1 MSSSTIGT
9 INGCAGRVL
18 LVSYTSPPTSTPT
31 FRRVCRTAS
40 TSRAS
45 VRFKDDD
52 SEKFILRDDKDRYY
66 LRDMWD
72 GRLRRF
78 RDVVTKGF
86 DSKEELVE
94 SLVIGMDEAQDDTD
108 FI

>member
-1 MSSSTIGT
+1 
-9 INGCAGRVL
+9 
-18 LVSYTSPPTSTPT
+18 
-31 FRRVCRTAS
+31 
-40 TSRAS
+40 
-45 VRFKDDD
+45 
-52 SEKFILRDDKDRYY
+52 
-66 LRDMWD
+66 MWD